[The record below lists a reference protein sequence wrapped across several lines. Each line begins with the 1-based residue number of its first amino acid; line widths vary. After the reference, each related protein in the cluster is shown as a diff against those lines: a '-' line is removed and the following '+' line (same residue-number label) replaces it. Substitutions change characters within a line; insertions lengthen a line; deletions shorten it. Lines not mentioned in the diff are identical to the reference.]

1 MGNYNQYPIEPP
13 KPEDDPVL
21 VGLATHEVISHPA
34 VLLPMELQII
44 AAVGRSFVQA
54 AQNSPDEEKVL
65 TYS

>member
-1 MGNYNQYPIEPP
+1 METYHPRSTETPR
-13 KPEDDPVL
+13 PEDDPVL
-21 VGLATHEVISHPA
+21 VGLATHEVIAHPA
-34 VLLPMELQII
+34 VLLPIELQII